1 MKVTGDIVFE
11 RWCVLVGLVS
21 LCGLFGC
28 DPGDH
33 DGDEFEDQALAAPEE
48 VDDIPE
54 LATVSKQVVYVNFDG
69 ITIRDCDNYCSD
81 AQSNRSWA
89 IGAHFG
95 GSSKTFSKY
104 GSSSQ
109 RDTIMRGLREAF
121 DDYNIDFTT
130 SRPSSGPYTMLI
142 ISTSSGPNHGVA
154 PLNCG
159 NTNANDIAF
168 VYKIGNSSTAW
179 ITQAAAHELGHSFGL
194 SHVKESR
201 DFMQWAA
208 SGDIFS
214 RATWDSNR
222 SVKRCFSGNTQDAP
236 AILKANLGARQ
247 PDPVVY
253 DGMFADDDGNIH
265 EQNIEKIARADIT
278 RGCGGGQAPKYC
290 PSNDVTRA
298 QMAVFLTRAFDLPA
312 GNKDHFTDDDGE
324 WYERAAN
331 AMAESGITR
340 GCGGTK
346 YCGDDTLTRA
356 QMAAFLTRA
365 LNLPATDQDFFDDD
379 NGSVFE
385 DAINRMAAAGVT
397 RGCGERKYCPD
408 SNVKRD
414 QMASFLVRALKL

>member
-1 MKVTGDIVFE
+1 MWK
-11 RWCVLVGLVS
+11 RWCVFVS
-21 LCGLFGC
+21 LLVMAGC
-28 DPGDH
+28 APGEVEIH
-33 DGDEFEDQALAAPEE
+33 DFDDQVLVIPAHIDEQ
-48 VDDIPE
+48 PE
-54 LATVSKQVVYVNFDG
+54 LATTSKQVVYVNFNG
-69 ITIRDCDNYCSD
+69 ITIKDCDNYCSD
-81 AQSNRSWA
+81 APSNRSWA

-95 GSSKTFSKY
+95 GSSKTFAKY
-104 GSSSQ
+104 AGSSSQ
-109 RDTIMRGLREAF
+109 RESIMRDLRKGFE
-121 DDYNIDFTT
+121 DYNIEFTT

-142 ISTSSGPNHGVA
+142 ISPSSGPNHGVA

-159 NTNANDIAF
+159 NTNASDIAF

-179 ITQAAAHELGHSFGL
+179 IAQAGAHELGHSFGL

-201 DFMQWAA
+201 DYMQWAS

-214 RATWDSNR
+214 RATWDSAR
-222 SVKRCFSGNTQDAP
+222 SSKRCFEGSIQDAP
-236 AILKANLGARQ
+236 EILKANIGAKQ

-278 RGCGGGQAPKYC
+278 RGCGDGDAPKYC
-290 PSNDVTRA
+290 PSKDVTRA

-312 GNKDHFTDDDGE
+312 GSKDHFTDDDGQ

-346 YCGDDTLTRA
+346 YCGDDTLSRA

-365 LNLPATDQDFFDDD
+365 LNLPPATRDHFDDD
-379 NGSVFE
+379 NGNIFE
-385 DAINRMAAAGVT
+385 DAINRMAEAGVT
-397 RGCGERKYCPD
+397 QGCGTRKYCPD
-408 SNVKRD
+408 ANVKRD
-414 QMASFLVRALKL
+414 QMASFLVRALDL